1 MANIKEQKVTT
12 KSDPSILLKGTA
24 TPYLAIFSEEGMPIM
39 NQITGIPLGA
49 YISRF
54 QFKYSEEEENLA
66 TLTFECGNPD
76 IVDQDDLS
84 ENKTIILQW
93 GYIYADG
100 TAVCNKPKAVK
111 IQDFNCTFDD
121 SGTHA
126 SILCRESTA
135 DIRYALPLKAGGFE
149 SEKMSNFLDNGCEL
163 DIGVVIEKFE

>member
-76 IVDQDDLS
+76 IVDQEDLS
-84 ENKTIILQW
+84 ENKIIILQW

-126 SILCRESTA
+126 SILCRDSTA

>member
-76 IVDQDDLS
+76 IVDQEDLG

>member
-76 IVDQDDLS
+76 IVDQEDLG
-84 ENKTIILQW
+84 ENKIIILQW

-126 SILCRESTA
+126 SILCRDSTA

>member
-76 IVDQDDLS
+76 IVDQDDLG

-111 IQDFNCTFDD
+111 IRDFNCTFDD

-126 SILCRESTA
+126 SILCIDSTA
-135 DIRYALPLKAGGFE
+135 DIRYTLPLKAGGFE

-163 DIGVVIEKFE
+163 DIGKKKKKFE

>member
-39 NQITGIPLGA
+39 NPITGIPLGA

-76 IVDQDDLS
+76 IVDQEDLG
-84 ENKTIILQW
+84 ENKIIILQW

-126 SILCRESTA
+126 SILCRDSTA

>member
-12 KSDPSILLKGTA
+12 KSDPSVLLNGTA

-84 ENKTIILQW
+84 ENKIIILQW

-100 TAVCNKPKAVK
+100 TSVCNKPKAVK

-126 SILCRESTA
+126 SILCRDSTA

>member
-24 TPYLAIFSEEGMPIM
+24 TPYLSIFSEEGMPIM

-76 IVDQDDLS
+76 IVDQEDLS
-84 ENKTIILQW
+84 ENKIIILQW

-126 SILCRESTA
+126 SILCRDSTA

>member
-76 IVDQDDLS
+76 IVDQEDLG
-84 ENKTIILQW
+84 ENKIIILQW

-126 SILCRESTA
+126 SILCRDSTA

-149 SEKMSNFLDNGCEL
+149 SENMSNFLDNGCEL

>member
-76 IVDQDDLS
+76 IVDQEDLG

-93 GYIYADG
+93 GYI
-100 TAVCNKPKAVK
+100 
-111 IQDFNCTFDD
+111 
-121 SGTHA
+121 
-126 SILCRESTA
+126 
-135 DIRYALPLKAGGFE
+135 
-149 SEKMSNFLDNGCEL
+149 
-163 DIGVVIEKFE
+163 

>member
-76 IVDQDDLS
+76 IVDQEDLG

-126 SILCRESTA
+126 SILCRDSTA

-163 DIGVVIEKFE
+163 DIEKKKKKFE

>member
-76 IVDQDDLS
+76 VVDQEDLS
-84 ENKTIILQW
+84 ENKIIILQW

-100 TAVCNKPKAVK
+100 TSVCNKPKSVK

-126 SILCRESTA
+126 SILCRDSTA

>member
-76 IVDQDDLS
+76 IVDQEDLG
-84 ENKTIILQW
+84 ENKIIILQW

-111 IQDFNCTFDD
+111 IRDFNCTFDD
-121 SGTHA
+121 YGTHA
-126 SILCRESTA
+126 SILCIDSTA
-135 DIRYALPLKAGGFE
+135 DIRYTLPLKAGGFE

>member
-12 KSDPSILLKGTA
+12 KSDPSILLNGTA

-76 IVDQDDLS
+76 IVDQEDLS
-84 ENKTIILQW
+84 ENKIIILQW

-126 SILCRESTA
+126 SILCRDSTA

>member
-76 IVDQDDLS
+76 IVDQEDLG
-84 ENKTIILQW
+84 ENKTIILQC

-111 IQDFNCTFDD
+111 IRDFNCTFDD

-126 SILCRESTA
+126 SILCIDSTA
-135 DIRYALPLKAGGFE
+135 DIRYTLPLKAGGFE

>member
-12 KSDPSILLKGTA
+12 KSDHSILLKGTA

-54 QFKYSEEEENLA
+54 QFKYSEDEENLA

-76 IVDQDDLS
+76 IVDQEDLS
-84 ENKTIILQW
+84 ENKIIILQW

-111 IQDFNCTFDD
+111 IRDFNCTFDD

-126 SILCRESTA
+126 SILCIDSTA
-135 DIRYALPLKAGGFE
+135 DIRYTLPLKAGGFE

>member
-84 ENKTIILQW
+84 DNKIIILQW

-111 IQDFNCTFDD
+111 IQDFNCTLDD

-126 SILCRESTA
+126 SILCRDSTA

>member
-24 TPYLAIFSEEGMPIM
+24 TPYLAIFSEEGMPII

-84 ENKTIILQW
+84 ENKIIILQW

-126 SILCRESTA
+126 SILCRDSTA

>member
-76 IVDQDDLS
+76 VVDQEDLS
-84 ENKTIILQW
+84 ENKIIILQW

-100 TAVCNKPKAVK
+100 TSVCNKPKAVK

-126 SILCRESTA
+126 SILCRDSTA

>member
-1 MANIKEQKVTT
+1 MANIKESKVTT
-12 KSDPSILLKGTA
+12 QSDPSILLKGTA
-24 TPYLAIFSEEGMPIM
+24 TPYLAIFSEEGMPVM

-54 QFKYSEEEENLA
+54 QFKYDEDQENLA

-76 IVDQDDLS
+76 IVDQEDLS

-100 TAVCNKPKAVK
+100 TAICNKPKAVK
-111 IQDFNCTFDD
+111 IRDFNCTFDD

-126 SILCRESTA
+126 SILCIDGTA
-135 DIRYALPLKAGGFE
+135 DIRFALPLKAGGEE
-149 SEKMSNFLDNGCEL
+149 SERMSTFLDNGCEL

>member
-54 QFKYSEEEENLA
+54 QFKYSEDEENLA

-76 IVDQDDLS
+76 IVDQEDLS
-84 ENKTIILQW
+84 ENKIIILQW
-93 GYIYADG
+93 GYIYAEG

-111 IQDFNCTFDD
+111 IRDFNCTFDD

-126 SILCRESTA
+126 SILCIDSTA
-135 DIRYALPLKAGGFE
+135 DIRYTLPLKAGGFE

>member
-76 IVDQDDLS
+76 IVDQ
-84 ENKTIILQW
+84 
-93 GYIYADG
+93 
-100 TAVCNKPKAVK
+100 
-111 IQDFNCTFDD
+111 
-121 SGTHA
+121 
-126 SILCRESTA
+126 
-135 DIRYALPLKAGGFE
+135 
-149 SEKMSNFLDNGCEL
+149 
-163 DIGVVIEKFE
+163 